1 MSVRSDLGGYELGL
15 LLEARVSGNG
25 KKKKDATP
33 SDLHVGTSPRSET
46 RCERFH
52 PRPPAWHGEA
62 RRGSRCTFGSTVTA
76 DGERIQNTPR
86 RWRKEEREVPGFW
99 RPVEAM
105 TCYFHGRAVP
115 TTRCPCEGRGE
126 GGRIVCRADH
136 LAS

>member
-62 RRGSRCTFGSTVTA
+62 RLSMYIWIYCDS
-76 DGERIQNTPR
+76 
-86 RWRKEEREVPGFW
+86 RWREDPKHPEKV
-99 RPVEAM
+99 A
-105 TCYFHGRAVP
+105 
-115 TTRCPCEGRGE
+115 EGRE
-126 GGRIVCRADH
+126 GGPRV
-136 LAS
+136 LETS